1 MLDIKF
7 IRENKDLVKENC
19 KNRHV
24 SLDVDELL
32 KLDEQRRASQQE
44 VEALRAQRKGQSKG
58 KPSEEDIA
66 RLRKMGDE
74 ISALEKAME
83 EVENKYRELLL
94 RVPNLTHPE
103 SPIGGEEDYKV
114 VVKKGKVPEFSF
126 PQGRSVAMDFRPD
139 ENIQNA
145 GGISLDKVSLI
156 TFCLEDWENKG
167 EVGQSLHK
175 ILDGQDRQNPPYTQ
189 AGSQGKNPYVI
200 AGYMPFKDRFLFVV
214 GAETDGD
221 IVNPGYADLNGLC
234 D

>member
-126 PQGRSVAMDFRPD
+126 PPKDHDQLMTDLDLIDFERGAKVATSKFYFAKNNF
-139 ENIQNA
+139 EVY
-145 GGISLDKVSLI
+145 GLD
-156 TFCLEDWENKG
+156 
-167 EVGQSLHK
+167 
-175 ILDGQDRQNPPYTQ
+175 Y
-189 AGSQGKNPYVI
+189 AKNVI
-200 AGYMPFKDRFLFVV
+200 KYCSKLKEEKNLQIR
-214 GAETDGD
+214 
-221 IVNPGYADLNGLC
+221 
-234 D
+234 